1 MTNTNIEIFNNEEFG
16 QVRAVVIDGEPWF
29 VGKDVATAL
38 GFANT
43 KDAILSHVDAE
54 DRQILQRSA
63 EATFEIPNRGLTIVN
78 ESGLYSLML
87 SCQLPK
93 GKRFKTWI
101 TSKVL
106 PSLRKNGIYIT
117 DPLMRQ
123 IAKNPNYLYA
133 LWDTLEQQNALLD
146 SQTEVIAKQKDKIA
160 EKDEH
165 IERQENL
172 ILDMSHVVFMQDV
185 EIEEKDEI
193 IEGMGWKA
201 EYYDNHVAES
211 DGVPV
216 RVLAKQLEIP
226 ERKLVDILIGCRFLY
241 RCGKHLLPY
250 ADTRSAGLFKVREGG
265 TLVTPKGKDKIFKLL
280 EALSLDAEAA
290 V

>member
-1 MTNTNIEIFNNEEFG
+1 MTNTNIEIFSNEEFG
-16 QVRAVVIDGEPWF
+16 KVRAVVIDGEPWF

-117 DPLMRQ
+117 DPLMQQ
-123 IAKNPNYLYA
+123 IAKDPDYLYA
-133 LWDTLEQQNALLD
+133 LWDTLEQQNA
-146 SQTEVIAKQKDKIA
+146 TIA
-160 EKDEH
+160 EKDER

-172 ILDMSHVVFMQDV
+172 IVDMSHVVFMQDV
-185 EIEEKDEI
+185 QLEEKDEI

-201 EYYDNHVAES
+201 EYYDNYVAES

-216 RVLAKQLEIP
+216 RVLAKQLEMP
-226 ERKLVDILIGCRFLY
+226 EKKLVDILIGCRFLY
-241 RCGKHLLPY
+241 RCGGHLLPY
-250 ADTRSAGLFKVREGG
+250 ADARSAGLFRVREGG

-280 EALSLDAEAA
+280 EALRLDAEAA